1 MVEEHPRLVV
11 IGLDSV
17 SPDLLYRRFASATP
31 RLQRLLSVS
40 ASGTL
45 RSCDPPITVPAWG
58 VLFSGVDPGSLGIY
72 GFRHR
77 RPGSYDKM
85 YTPHSGTPLRPMA
98 WHVLSR
104 LGRRVAVMG
113 MPPGYPPP
121 TLNGVAVG
129 DFMTPD
135 GAADWVAPAALRP
148 ELEKVSGGPFFD
160 ATFRVDDRATVARE
174 ILEMTHRRWQVA
186 RYLWKKEPWDLFV
199 VHDIGPDRVHHA
211 FWKYFD
217 TTHPKHPIGSALE
230 GFGTQFYQTLD
241 NEVGSFLDGLEPDV
255 RVLVVSDHGSQ
266 PMDGC
271 FCVNEWLIQKGY
283 LALKTPAPASGI
295 PLDKADIDWS
305 RTQIWGA
312 GGYYARLFINERGRE
327 PQGIVAPS
335 ERAALVERLR
345 ADLNQVQ
352 TPSGAPLGVRLFTPE
367 EVYRE
372 VRGDPPDLM
381 AYFGETRWRSAGSV
395 GHGRMFLDENDT
407 GPDDAVHSFE
417 GIIAYFDP
425 ANPKRRDLGV
435 QKIIDVAPTLYQL
448 LRAPAPDWLQ
458 GRPIP
463 GID

>member
-1 MVEEHPRLVV
+1 MVADRPRLVV

-17 SPDLLYRRFASATP
+17 SPDLLYRRFAPATP
-31 RLQRLLSVS
+31 RLQQLLSVS

-58 VLFSGVDPGSLGIY
+58 VLFSGVDPGSLGLY

-85 YTPHSGTPLRPMA
+85 YIPDSGTPLRPMA
-98 WHVLSR
+98 RHVLSR

-135 GAADWVAPAALRP
+135 GATDWVAPAALRP

-174 ILEMTHRRWQVA
+174 ILEMTHRRWRVA
-186 RYLWKKEPWDLFV
+186 RHLWKKEPWDLFV

-217 TTHPKHPIGSALE
+217 TSHPKHPKGSDLE
-230 GFGTQFYQTLD
+230 GFGTQFYQALD
-241 NEVGSFLDGLEPDV
+241 EEVGSFLDGLGPDV

-271 FCVNEWLIQKGY
+271 FCVNEWLIHKGY

-295 PLDKADIDWS
+295 PLDKADVDWS
-305 RTQIWGA
+305 RTQVWGA

-327 PQGIVAPS
+327 PHGTVASS

-345 ADLNQVQ
+345 ADLNQVR
-352 TPSGAPLGVRLFTPE
+352 TPSGAPLGVRLFTPQ

-435 QKIIDVAPTLYQL
+435 QKIIDVAPTVYQL
-448 LRAPAPDWLQ
+448 LHAPAPDWLQ

-463 GID
+463 GIG